1 LTAILLTAVLT
12 LVGLTQPVRLPDL
25 LRGTPNTVT
34 LAEQSTGY
42 DLSEITDW
50 NKRAIIL
57 LPGLTY
63 YPSTLLTPEPADSAA
78 PVSTDKFAAL
88 RAEYLVLNLPD
99 TNEAC
104 TLAFK
109 LSVRHAMRVY
119 VNGAPAG
126 ETGRVGTTRQD
137 TEVWENNIT
146 VSASPANGKMDVLL
160 SSAQSFTTPGTARIL
175 RRYL

>member
-1 LTAILLTAVLT
+1 MRHALTAILLTAVLT

-63 YPSTLLTPEPADSAA
+63 YPSTLLTPETADSAA

-88 RAEYLVLNLPD
+88 RAEYLVLNHPRRGAD
-99 TNEAC
+99 MRAVYHPAAE
-104 TLAFK
+104 
-109 LSVRHAMRVY
+109 SVR
-119 VNGAPAG
+119 NQG
-126 ETGRVGTTRQD
+126 
-137 TEVWENNIT
+137 
-146 VSASPANGKMDVLL
+146 S
-160 SSAQSFTTPGTARIL
+160 
-175 RRYL
+175 RRRGG